1 MIYIYSF
8 LFAGTV
14 CLIGQLILDNT
25 KLTAGHITSLFVV
38 IGAALDTFSIYDKI
52 ITYVGGGALVP
63 ITSFGHLLIHGA
75 LEKAADLG
83 IIGLLMGMFDL
94 TASGITSAIIF
105 TFIFSL
111 FFKARDYFCNYIYE
125 Q

>member
-75 LEKAADLG
+75 LEKASELG

-111 FFKARDYFCNYIYE
+111 FFKARD
-125 Q
+125 

>member
-111 FFKARDYFCNYIYE
+111 FFKARD
-125 Q
+125 